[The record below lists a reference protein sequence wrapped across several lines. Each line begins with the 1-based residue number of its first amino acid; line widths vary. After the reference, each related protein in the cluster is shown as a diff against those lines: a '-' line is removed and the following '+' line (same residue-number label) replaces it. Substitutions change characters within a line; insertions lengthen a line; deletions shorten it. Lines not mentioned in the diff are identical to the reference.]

1 MPRFSDSTRPASF
14 NLAMWCEMVGWLK
27 PRPAVKSQMQ
37 MGPSAF
43 DSAASIVTRVGSA
56 SAFMSSA
63 RRSAQALL
71 TLGIAQQ
78 TPRSRIT
85 GKSLTATKEM
95 IRYPSMVIDGFSVK
109 VVC

>member
-1 MPRFSDSTRPASF
+1 
-14 NLAMWCEMVGWLK
+14 
-27 PRPAVKSQMQ
+27 
-37 MGPSAF
+37 
-43 DSAASIVTRVGSA
+43 
-56 SAFMSSA
+56 MSSA